1 MTVFF
6 AKMNHTQFGRHIAIM
21 LVGVWF
27 ALSTA
32 VASSQNNPYKISDS
46 LYPDFV
52 HVQNMKNNP
61 RVLTLADSLYLEAE
75 KIGDRKAQCALLCTP
90 VQYAHNR
97 KDTEMMDKVAQRCRE
112 EALKYNYPQY
122 YYFAWKTQIA
132 LYANLR
138 KLPKAMTLLVEME
151 NDTRRYFNGYGRVE
165 CYMLYGNIYKL
176 LQNEDEAIRYYE
188 LALDLSKRQTPQQDN
203 ESIYTPLAT
212 CYRYKKMY
220 EKSLEVINEG
230 LDNIKDPNIKVREF
244 RMLDNKC
251 FTLYF
256 CERYDEAEAVYHK
269 MQDPKFDAIRKSV
282 NTTFVDIYH
291 YLHHNDFGHALSM
304 AHDIKDEA
312 TRYAW
317 LSKIEKKRGNY
328 LVASDYSD
336 KAYTSLQDS
345 YRQTRNDQYA
355 QMNAEMGNNSLKA
368 ENAELLLRSSN
379 LALHNAE
386 LALEQERNQS
396 EMHRINSRND
406 SLNNALRLE
415 QMEARLQ
422 EQQSTKKLQ
431 EAEYQR
437 SVSKSQARSIF
448 FASGFALTLIVLFW
462 TLTSQRTRRAN
473 LNALADKNK
482 ELTAALHRAEESEAA
497 KMRFLQ
503 NMSHEIRTP
512 LNAIV
517 GFSQLL
523 AHSND
528 FSQEQVDEFVDL
540 IDRNTDTLTNLID
553 DILSLSA
560 LENGKQMKLNLDTV
574 LVNDL
579 CRKALATV
587 KARCPE
593 GVELRF
599 TTEVDDSYS
608 FISDALRVQQVLTN
622 YLTNAEKHTTKGEI
636 LLHVSLSENPG
647 MITFSVT
654 DTGEGVPAD
663 KAEVIFDRFEKID
676 SFVQGTGLGLNICKM
691 IAQRL
696 NGVVKLDTTHTGKG
710 ARFVFIVPL
719 EQNQ

>member
-1 MTVFF
+1 
-6 AKMNHTQFGRHIAIM
+6 MNHTQFGRHIAIM

-52 HVQNMKNNP
+52 RVQNMKNNP
-61 RVLTLADSLYLEAE
+61 MVLTLADSLYHEAD
-75 KIGDRKAQCALLCTP
+75 KVGDRKAQCALLCTP

-256 CERYDEAEAVYHK
+256 CERYDEAEAVYQK

-291 YLHHNDFGHALSM
+291 YLYHNDFGHALSM

-386 LALEQERNQS
+386 LALNQERSLS

-437 SVSKSQARSIF
+437 SASRSQARSIF

-599 TTEVDDSYS
+599 TTTVDDSYS
-608 FISDALRVQQVLTN
+608 FISDAFRVQQVLTN

-647 MITFSVT
+647 MLTFSVT

>member
-1 MTVFF
+1 
-6 AKMNHTQFGRHIAIM
+6 MNLTRFGRHIAIM

-46 LYPDFV
+46 LYTDFV
-52 HVQNMKNNP
+52 RVQNMKNNP
-61 RVLTLADSLYLEAE
+61 KVLTLADSLYHEAE
-75 KIGDRKAQCALLCTP
+75 KISDHKAQCALLCTP
-90 VQYAHNR
+90 VQYAHNQ

-256 CERYDEAEAVYHK
+256 CERYDEAEAVYQK
-269 MQDPKFDAIRKSV
+269 MQDPKFDTIRKSV

-291 YLHHNDFGHALSM
+291 YLYHNDFGHALSM

-336 KAYTSLQDS
+336 KAYTTLQDS
-345 YRQTRNDQYA
+345 YRQMRNDQYA

-386 LALEQERNQS
+386 LALNQERSQS

-437 SVSKSQARSIF
+437 SVSRSQARSIF

-599 TTEVDDSYS
+599 TTTVDDSYS
-608 FISDALRVQQVLTN
+608 FISDALRVQQVITN
-622 YLTNAEKHTTKGEI
+622 YLTNAEKHTTEGEI

-647 MITFSVT
+647 MLTFSVT

-696 NGVVKLDTTHTGKG
+696 NGVVKLDTTHTSKG

>member
-1 MTVFF
+1 M
-6 AKMNHTQFGRHIAIM
+6 FGKLLVIM
-21 LVGVWF
+21 LVGFCF
-27 ALSTA
+27 ALSAVTA
-32 VASSQNNPYKISDS
+32 SAQNNPYKISDS

-52 HVQNMKNNP
+52 RVQNIKRNP
-61 RVLTLADSLYLEAE
+61 QVLELADSLYHEAE

-90 VQYAHNR
+90 VQYAHNT
-97 KDTEMMDKVAQRCRE
+97 KDTEMMDKAAQRCRE
-112 EALKYNYPQY
+112 EALKYKYPQY

-132 LYANLR
+132 LYVNLK
-138 KLPKAMTLLVEME
+138 KLPKAMTLLSQME
-151 NDTRRYFNGYGRVE
+151 NDTRLYFNGYGKVE

-188 LALDLSKRQTPQQDN
+188 MALELSKRQTPQQDN
-203 ESIYTPLAT
+203 ESIYTPLAI

-220 EKSLEVINEG
+220 EKSLAVINEG
-230 LDNIKDPNIKVREF
+230 LANIKDPNIKVREF
-244 RMLDNKC
+244 RMLDTKC

-256 CERYDEAEAVYHK
+256 CERYDEAEEVYLK
-269 MQDPKFDAIRKSV
+269 MQDPKFDSIRKAV
-282 NTTFVDIYH
+282 NTIYVDIYH
-291 YLHHNDFGHALSM
+291 YLYHNDFGHAITM
-304 AHDIKDEA
+304 AHDIKEPA
-312 TRYAW
+312 NRYAW
-317 LSKIEKKRGNY
+317 LSKIERKRGNY
-328 LVASDYSD
+328 LVASEYSD
-336 KAYTSLQDS
+336 KAYTALQDS
-345 YRQTRNDQYA
+345 YRQIRNNQYA

-396 EMHRINSRND
+396 EMHRINARND
-406 SLNNALRLE
+406 SLDNALRLE
-415 QMEARLQ
+415 QMESRLQ
-422 EQQSTKKLQ
+422 EEQSTKKLQ

-437 SVSKSQARSIF
+437 SASKSQTRSIIL
-448 FASGFALTLIVLFW
+448 ASGFVFTLIVLLW
-462 TLTSQRTRRAN
+462 TLSSLRNRRNN
-473 LNALADKNK
+473 LKALAAKN
-482 ELTAALHRAEESEAA
+482 EQLTAALKRAEESEAT

-523 AHSND
+523 AHSD
-528 FSQEQVDEFVDL
+528 GFSQEQVDEFVDL

-560 LENGKQMKLNLDTV
+560 LENGKKLKLNIDTV
-574 LVNDL
+574 LVNEL
-579 CRKALATV
+579 CRNALATV

-608 FISDALRVQQVLTN
+608 FISDSVRVQQVITN
-622 YLTNAEKHTTKGEI
+622 YLTNAEKHTTEGEI
-636 LLHVSLSENPG
+636 VLHASLSENPG
-647 MITFSVT
+647 MLTFSVT

-663 KAEVIFDRFEKID
+663 KADVIFDRFEKIG
-676 SFVQGTGLGLNICKM
+676 SFAQGTGLGLNICRL
-691 IAQRL
+691 IAKCL
-696 NGVVKLDTTHTGKG
+696 NGVAKLDTTHTAPG

-719 EQNQ
+719 SQEQ